1 MRNKNKI
8 SGENRSFKTI
18 NINNLNFKSMKR
30 KRNAEKI
37 CSATPDGTL
46 SRNKSAQRITF
57 TAWERAVLL
66 SGKYQ
71 RINA

>member
-1 MRNKNKI
+1 
-8 SGENRSFKTI
+8 
-18 NINNLNFKSMKR
+18 MKR